1 MKKGQKKYKKPS
13 HAKPPHNLV
22 SVGSSYLAWR
32 FTPGGL
38 PGLSHLLPV
47 LCNFKDLKK
56 S

>member
-1 MKKGQKKYKKPS
+1 MRKGQKKYQSKS
-13 HAKPPHNLV
+13 HAKPSHNLV
-22 SVGSSYLAWR
+22 SVGANYLAWR

-38 PGLSHLLPV
+38 PGLSNLLPV